1 MVHFLATSKLL
12 VHDSL
17 FWSSKLPVSLAFYKP
32 SNRGVFIQEDNPL
45 ILCIARVGSIP
56 PGESSVGASLVIRR
70 QAAKSLGTSETFTSM
85 YCLIMQLE
93 VCSSVISR
101 LAQ

>member
-1 MVHFLATSKLL
+1 M
-12 VHDSL
+12 
-17 FWSSKLPVSLAFYKP
+17 YKP
-32 SNRGVFIQEDNPL
+32 SNRGVFIQEDDPL
-45 ILCIARVGSIP
+45 TLCIARVESIR

-93 VCSSVISR
+93 VF
-101 LAQ
+101 AAM